1 MLQDSQADLLIYGMG
16 ETTAVGEVPSWP
28 TWRWSIP
35 ENQHNSR
42 NLRFG
47 QTRPII
53 GTVAFIEQHVDFRFD
68 LESAGAAE
76 SRKRVSNTLPEDGH
90 HVMLPAYEEV
100 ASDKTAYAVAF
111 RSQYLEQ
118 DPAKGKVVL
127 QKHSAR
133 YLVQNPPQRPMT
145 MKEMDRVYALPYER
159 TPHPMYLS
167 AGGVPAIDEVRFSLT
182 SHRGCYGGCNF
193 CAITFHQGRL
203 IQRRSAES
211 IIR

>member
-16 ETTAVGEVPSWP
+16 ELPLLEVARLLDRGVPIRKINTIRGTCVLARPDQLS
-28 TWRWSIP
+28 
-35 ENQHNSR
+35 
-42 NLRFG
+42 G
-47 QTRPII
+47 QT
-53 GTVAFIEQHVDFRFD
+53 TAFIEQHVDFRFD

-76 SRKRVSNTLPEDGH
+76 SRKRASNTLPEDGH

-167 AGGVPAIDEVRFSLT
+167 AVVF
-182 SHRGCYGGCNF
+182 
-193 CAITFHQGRL
+193 RL
-203 IQRRSAES
+203 STKCVSA
-211 IIR
+211 